1 MDRLAKKWLFYGLLS
16 TVLRDENGGLRQF
29 DPRLQGRYDVQ
40 YVDTSELIQAL
51 SEWETFER
59 QNRRG
64 ATLRLMEAESALEYA
79 RQVVRAN
86 LAAKAMPKTDR
97 NSGRTEDGTGY
108 KHEHVDNFCTRGQDG
123 DVCQE
128 VSFNK
133 ATLYK
138 ILRSVNSFNEEVE
151 FPVFRATPETKV
163 GQPTK
168 WTLEIKSWNEVRR
181 PAFATIS
188 HVWSDG
194 LGNQACNGVHPC
206 QLKFINLLLRQ
217 ALKDPR
223 QTAADG
229 PGHWFWLDTLGIP
242 VEDKPDRDT
251 EEGSYGDSR
260 PARNGRTSC
269 YGMPAQGE
277 FKALKKKAIS
287 QIHTVFKKAAQAIVI
302 DKGLCSEDAGKDL
315 AAVTMKVLT
324 SNWMRRL
331 WTLQEAYLSKKLFIS
346 FKYNPHSVSGIR
358 NFDDLMTDL
367 TDDNREEVKLLLS
380 IAQLVRRRVFH
391 NIMGKD
397 RLRRLNE
404 IEPRGSLLIA
414 NAWRA
419 VRWRTTSKEEDE
431 TLALST
437 LLQLDY
443 RSSIISDAGIEDN
456 DAAKRDL
463 MMQDFWKLIDKHY
476 KGSIPPGIIFLPG
489 DKLTGRGF
497 RWAPRTWM
505 SSHDE
510 DHPYPLGVVNRPARL
525 SGDDGLVVQYP
536 GFMLHCR
543 QGEEV
548 ISNVLGFNYAKENTF
563 DFPVDREFHQWYRAE
578 VADLDVHESHD
589 HRHLLKRIQAE
600 DRDSPIQL
608 AVIISRPNP
617 REMVPEIGLLVR
629 VCDSVVSRDEY
640 DSRQRTAT
648 EHYCKVIQRVRV
660 ARLVD
665 YDDKVRASGLARTS
679 KGADCYGEVLDAEQV
694 WFVDGFEAEKG
705 IYLNR
710 EGSTASGSTATAVGE
725 EVAADLDEDEDAVQQ
740 NNSSWKYFAGMSR
753 FALPRLRPRVEFQPK
768 VVDAAESQGNEDGSS
783 PQGPPKRA
791 QTSMV

>member
-1 MDRLAKKWLFYGLLS
+1 MNHIGIHKPEVPLLLWSDDWPSFAPDRPPTLEEFRRFPEDCGWAISQKYVLGEIGGDTRQFRIPYGRLLQKWLFYGLLS

-29 DPRLQGRYDVQ
+29 DPRLQGRYDQQ

-64 ATLRLMEAESALEYA
+64 ATLRLMEAESALEFA

-86 LAAKAMPKTDR
+86 LAAKPMPKTRQNPESASNRVDR
-97 NSGRTEDGTGY
+97 ASPEQLDQTYGVTELNFDNPRYIMNEVSLSIMVLGETLSAQKTKIMDEMGLTIRGWNSEGEEDDVGWGPPKYVLHEMKTKQWCPRTVRVLLGQLGSSATLLLSSLNNHNSSLDHLRRGCDQNVCQVIAGSEDGTGY
-108 KHEHVDNFCTRGQDG
+108 KHEHVSNFCTRGQDG
-123 DVCQE
+123 DLCQE

-133 ATLYK
+133 TTLYT
-138 ILRSVNSFNEEVE
+138 ILRSVNPFNEEVE
-151 FPVFRATPETKV
+151 FPVFRATPETRV

-168 WTLEIKSWNEVRR
+168 WTLEIKSWNEARR

-194 LGNQACNGVHPC
+194 LGNQTCNGVHPC

-217 ALKDPR
+217 ALRDPR
-223 QTAADG
+223 QAAADS

-242 VEDKPDRDT
+242 VEDKTDRDK
-251 EEGSYGDSR
+251 EEGPHGNSR
-260 PARNGRTSC
+260 PTRNGRTGC

-346 FKYNPHSVSGIR
+346 FKYNPHSISGIR
-358 NFDDLMTDL
+358 NFDDLMADL

-419 VRWRTTSKEEDE
+419 VRWR
-431 TLALST
+431 
-437 LLQLDY
+437 
-443 RSSIISDAGIEDN
+443 
-456 DAAKRDL
+456 
-463 MMQDFWKLIDKHY
+463 
-476 KGSIPPGIIFLPG
+476 
-489 DKLTGRGF
+489 
-497 RWAPRTWM
+497 
-505 SSHDE
+505 
-510 DHPYPLGVVNRPARL
+510 V
-525 SGDDGLVVQYP
+525 
-536 GFMLHCR
+536 
-543 QGEEV
+543 
-548 ISNVLGFNYAKENTF
+548 
-563 DFPVDREFHQWYRAE
+563 
-578 VADLDVHESHD
+578 
-589 HRHLLKRIQAE
+589 
-600 DRDSPIQL
+600 
-608 AVIISRPNP
+608 
-617 REMVPEIGLLVR
+617 
-629 VCDSVVSRDEY
+629 SV
-640 DSRQRTAT
+640 
-648 EHYCKVIQRVRV
+648 
-660 ARLVD
+660 
-665 YDDKVRASGLARTS
+665 
-679 KGADCYGEVLDAEQV
+679 
-694 WFVDGFEAEKG
+694 F
-705 IYLNR
+705 
-710 EGSTASGSTATAVGE
+710 
-725 EVAADLDEDEDAVQQ
+725 
-740 NNSSWKYFAGMSR
+740 
-753 FALPRLRPRVEFQPK
+753 
-768 VVDAAESQGNEDGSS
+768 
-783 PQGPPKRA
+783 
-791 QTSMV
+791 